1 MSQTARGCVFFYG
14 HRKGEHAAFSQFY
27 GPIEFA
33 DEDGNTYNCAEQY
46 MMAAK
51 ARVMG
56 DTKTLAQILACD
68 YNPTAIK
75 QMGRRVTPYSEEKW
89 VAARLECVTHG
100 NFLKFSQNAKLR
112 KVLMQTGDLTLVE
125 AAPSDRIW
133 GIGRSVNDAA
143 AGASWQGQNL
153 LGKALMA
160 ARAMIESGQK
170 RFEAAPA
177 AAEAAASADAAEEEA
192 EEDAEPRP
200 KKQRSGEKSK

>member
-1 MSQTARGCVFFYG
+1 MAAQTARGCIFFYG
-14 HRKGEHAAFSQFY
+14 HSRGEHAVLSQFY
-27 GPIEFA
+27 GPVEFA
-33 DEDGNTYNCAEQY
+33 AEDGTTYNCAEQY

-112 KVLMQTGDLTLVE
+112 KILMQTGDLTLVE

-177 AAEAAASADAAEEEA
+177 AAASAASADAAEDEA
-192 EEDAEPRP
+192 DAEPRP